1 MGYPLNQII
10 IATRIFV
17 SLCFLFYASWSDFK
31 KREVENRV
39 WIFFAPLALTLTVAE
54 FLLSADFMWKLVWY
68 AFSFG
73 ITSAVSICLF
83 YVGAFGGADA
93 KAFMCIALALPF
105 PPYTTVASP
114 VFPLTVFSNSVVL
127 AALSVF
133 YMIFRNLLWTHKTK
147 RRLFE
152 GFEKEPF
159 WRKFLTFLSGY
170 KVSAKKLV
178 EKDYVYPLEDV
189 SFNNPSEMKRV
200 LLVFPRDDSRDDI
213 VKRVY
218 EASEK
223 GRIPEHVWASP
234 GLPMIIFVTLGL
246 ILALVFGDVIWI
258 LLRLFLG

>member
-1 MGYPLNQII
+1 METLSNARVILSL
-10 IATRIFV
+10 IFLV
-17 SLCFLFYASWSDFK
+17 YASWSDFK
-31 KREVENRV
+31 KREVENWV
-39 WIFFAPLALTLTVAE
+39 WMVFAPLAFALTFTEL
-54 FLLSADFMWKLVWY
+54 FPDLQSLLWY
-68 AFSFG
+68 AVSFG
-73 ITSAVSICLF
+73 LTSLLAVCLF

-189 SFNNPSEMKRV
+189 GFNNPSEMKRV
-200 LLVFPRDDSRDDI
+200 LLVFPRDDGRDDI

-246 ILALVFGDVIWI
+246 ILALFFGD
-258 LLRLFLG
+258 